1 MGMLKNI
8 IAPGIMLTFASPVLA
23 ASGPF
28 FSLRNTDFVVL
39 ISFIL
44 FALVLVYLKVPSMLG
59 KMLDQRA
66 ASIKT
71 ELDEARALR
80 EEAQTILASYERQ
93 QKEVSEQAARIVEDA
108 KSEAKAAA
116 EQAKIDL
123 EKSVQ
128 RRMSAAEEKIASA
141 QASAEREVRDAAIN
155 VAVAAATEILSS
167 QMSSEMADK
176 LTENAISEVQT
187 KFH

>member
-8 IAPGIMLTFASPVLA
+8 IVPGIMLTFASPVLA

-167 QMSSEMADK
+167 QMSSEIADK

>member
-1 MGMLKNI
+1 MVMFKNALVSLAALT
-8 IAPGIMLTFASPVLA
+8 IANPLWA

-28 FSLRNTDFVVL
+28 FSLRNTDFVVT

-44 FALVLVYLKVPSMLG
+44 FALVLIYLKVPSMLG

-66 ASIKT
+66 VSIKS

-93 QKEVSEQAARIVEDA
+93 QKEVSDQAARIVEDA
-108 KSEAKAAA
+108 RHEAKEAA

-128 RRMSAAEEKIASA
+128 RRMSAGEEKIASA
-141 QASAEREVRDAAIN
+141 QASAEREVRDTAIN
-155 VAVAAATEILSS
+155 VAVAAATEILGS
-167 QMSSEMADK
+167 QMSADMADK
-176 LTENAISEVQT
+176 LTENAILEVQT

>member
-1 MGMLKNI
+1 MGMVRNI
-8 IAPGIMLTFASPVLA
+8 VVPGILLIFASPVLA

-44 FALVLVYLKVPSMLG
+44 FGLVLIYLKVPSMLG

-80 EEAQTILASYERQ
+80 EEAQTILASYERK

-108 KSEAKAAA
+108 KMKLK
-116 EQAKIDL
+116 QLQNK
-123 EKSVQ
+123 Q
-128 RRMSAAEEKIASA
+128 
-141 QASAEREVRDAAIN
+141 
-155 VAVAAATEILSS
+155 
-167 QMSSEMADK
+167 K
-176 LTENAISEVQT
+176 LTLKNLFSVE
-187 KFH
+187 

>member
-1 MGMLKNI
+1 MGMLRNMLV
-8 IAPGIMLTFASPVLA
+8 PGILLIFASPALA

-44 FALVLVYLKVPSMLG
+44 FALVLIYLKVPSMLG

-80 EEAQTILASYERQ
+80 EEAQTILASYERK
-93 QKEVSEQAARIVEDA
+93 QKEVTEQAARIVEDA
-108 KSEAKAAA
+108 KNEAKAAA

-141 QASAEREVRDAAIN
+141 QSAAEREVRDAAIN

-167 QMSSEMADK
+167 QMSSDIADK
-176 LTENAISEVQT
+176 LTEDAISEVQT

>member
-1 MGMLKNI
+1 
-8 IAPGIMLTFASPVLA
+8 
-23 ASGPF
+23 
-28 FSLRNTDFVVL
+28 
-39 ISFIL
+39 
-44 FALVLVYLKVPSMLG
+44 MLG

-66 ASIKT
+66 TSIKT

-80 EEAQTILASYERQ
+80 EEAQTILASYERK

-108 KSEAKAAA
+108 KNEAKAAA
-116 EQAKIDL
+116 EQAKIAL

-155 VAVAAATEILSS
+155 VAVAATREILSS
-167 QMSSEMADK
+167 QMTSDIADK